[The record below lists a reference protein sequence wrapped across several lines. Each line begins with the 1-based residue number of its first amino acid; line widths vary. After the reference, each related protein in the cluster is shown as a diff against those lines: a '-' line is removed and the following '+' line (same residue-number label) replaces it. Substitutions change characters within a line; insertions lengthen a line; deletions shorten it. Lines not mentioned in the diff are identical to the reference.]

1 MSKLSYPKW
10 LFLSAAKH
18 FTDSISGITT
28 FVEGAQ
34 ERNLSGQSSWIEI
47 RIDGPDIREV
57 SKETMILESEI
68 NLLVATHIDHD
79 APAQHV
85 INVGKA
91 TNAFTDFKVYQY
103 GEESEDD
110 GSFLEVA
117 RLEPL
122 AEVKERIK
130 VANMGQIDPSIKLL
144 QTTVE
149 GHYRLIVNE

>member
-1 MSKLSYPKW
+1 MSNLSYPKW
-10 LFLSAAKH
+10 IFLSAAKH
-18 FTDSISGITT
+18 FTDSISVITT

-57 SKETMILESEI
+57 SKDTIVLESEI
-68 NLLVATHIDHD
+68 NLLVATHIDPD

-91 TNAFTDFKVYQY
+91 TAAFTDFKIFKY
-103 GEESEDD
+103 GEDSEDD
-110 GSFLEVA
+110 GSILDSFRLQPLEDI
-117 RLEPL
+117 RD
-122 AEVKERIK
+122 KIK
-130 VANMGQIDPSIKLL
+130 VANMGQIDPAIKLL